1 MKALFYRLV
10 LLLRELQ
17 DIHLE
22 ENIKM
27 IPDIC
32 YIWFFFAP
40 TYYLFGL
47 NLIIYAPFI
56 SCVSLVKYQTVSI
69 FIIYL

>member
-1 MKALFYRLV
+1 MKINLKLSMKALFYRLV

-32 YIWFFFAP
+32 YI
-40 TYYLFGL
+40 
-47 NLIIYAPFI
+47 
-56 SCVSLVKYQTVSI
+56 
-69 FIIYL
+69 